1 MRYGPARLQ
10 EQGASDSDRYR
21 QHHSA
26 ATPQI
31 PDAPVQNRMCG
42 SLYMYDQTGGV
53 ASTVYAA
60 AIQWFQPWAA
70 LRQHADGGKPGV
82 GTYADTVWCAQH
94 EPTVPSSSLQR

>member
-1 MRYGPARLQ
+1 MRYGQARLQ

-42 SLYMYDQTGGV
+42 GSYDQTGGV
-53 ASTVYAA
+53 GPAQYTPHSHSD
-60 AIQWFQPWAA
+60 FSGFNPGQP
-70 LRQHADGGKPGV
+70 
-82 GTYADTVWCAQH
+82 
-94 EPTVPSSSLQR
+94 